1 MKLLLL
7 KSALLNCLV
16 AYLLICLIVQSS
28 KIKDQLWFQVS
39 RFKIQDSRFKVQ
51 GSNVFKA
58 LVGLRVIVANGVF
71 GLVELVGYIA
81 RGKDDLIVII

>member
-1 MKLLLL
+1 MLTNACEILARCLLYAWEMRR
-7 KSALLNCLV
+7 KCDATP
-16 AYLLICLIVQSS
+16 
-28 KIKDQLWFQVS
+28 
-39 RFKIQDSRFKVQ
+39 VQ

-81 RGKDDLIVII
+81 RGKDDL